1 MNLSNATNAA
11 APTWPERFV
20 QLKKEIAQ
28 GHEEEL
34 TRSWKKLVAA
44 LKERTDEFIKTGPEY
59 IPRVDYSDLQGLS
72 AEKLAEI
79 KKKGCV
85 IIKNV
90 VPDEEALKWKAD
102 LRKIIEDNPQLE
114 GMPKDDK
121 QFFYLYW
128 SKPQVEARA
137 HPNILNASTWLNQ
150 LYTGTGAD
158 PRVLSAPLTYA
169 DRFRIRKP
177 ATNWGFHPPHVDGGS
192 IERWEDPGFRSIYRD
207 ILAGNWDKHDAFDID
222 GRIVAQSDL
231 YDRPNQASVFRTFQG
246 WLAMSE
252 TGPGEGTLRVY
263 PDIQLGNA
271 YIILRPFFSP
281 IDANGDLN
289 DPENWKLDLSRPE
302 FPGIILQ
309 PDGKFHGPRLND
321 ASHPHLRTG
330 AAMVSVPHVSPGDM
344 VFWHSDLI
352 HSVEESHNGK
362 NDSSVMYI
370 ASVPATKQN
379 VTYIAKQRDAFLKGR
394 TPPDFGRDGDESTVK
409 GVGCADDIR
418 GPLARRAMGLDGF
431 EELARMN
438 AVGA

>member
-1 MNLSNATNAA
+1 YV
-11 APTWPERFV
+11 P
-20 QLKKEIAQ
+20 Q
-28 GHEEEL
+28 
-34 TRSWKKLVAA
+34 
-44 LKERTDEFIKTGPEY
+44 
-59 IPRVDYSDLQGLS
+59 VDYSDLQGLS

-85 IIKNV
+85 VIKNV

-158 PRVLSAPLTYA
+158 PRVLSAPLSYA

-177 ATNWGFHPPHVDGGS
+177 GPSKWGFHPPHVDGGS

-207 ILAGNWDKHDAFDID
+207 ILSGNWTKHDAFDID

-281 IDANGDLN
+281 IDPNGDLN
-289 DPENWKLDLSRPE
+289 DPENWKLDVSKPE

-309 PDGKFHGPRLND
+309 ADGKFHGPRLTD
-321 ASHPHLRTG
+321 AAHPHLRTG
-330 AAMVSVPHVSPGDM
+330 DAMVSVPHVSPGDM

-409 GVGCADDIR
+409 GVGSADDILNPI
-418 GPLARRAMGLDGF
+418 GRRAMGLDGF